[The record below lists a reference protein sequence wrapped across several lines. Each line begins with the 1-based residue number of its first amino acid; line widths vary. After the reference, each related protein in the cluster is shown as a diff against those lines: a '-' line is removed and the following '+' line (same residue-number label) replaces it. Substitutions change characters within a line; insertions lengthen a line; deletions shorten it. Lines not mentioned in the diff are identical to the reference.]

1 MAHFFVCF
9 RSYFVFFHMGIR
21 DMYIDGNKI
30 IKMLAKL
37 NEGIYIT
44 SLSLGSLEKVGNTTN
59 FAAAWALLNSQ
70 IVELNLYYW
79 EISRLFES
87 IFKDTH

>member
-1 MAHFFVCF
+1 
-9 RSYFVFFHMGIR
+9 
-21 DMYIDGNKI
+21 MYIDGNKI
-30 IKMLAKL
+30 IKMLTKL

-44 SLSLGSLEKVGNTTN
+44 SVSLGSLEKVGNTTN

-70 IVELNLYYW
+70 IVELKLYYW